1 MGTYLLTNYFIE
13 SKIPSCVRHAI
24 ILYTTQKEKNA
35 VNYNYKTTVLILVS
49 QSVKKKVLEL
59 VKFGMTQAI
68 QLTLSFCR
76 IIWKV
81 SCGNHLINRQ
91 SLSLGDVYCS
101 STDTIENGI
110 FENCEELRTSL

>member
-1 MGTYLLTNYFIE
+1 MCKTCHYL
-13 SKIPSCVRHAI
+13 C
-24 ILYTTQKEKNA
+24 TTRKEKNA
-35 VNYNYKTTVLILVS
+35 VSYNYKTTVLILVS

-59 VKFGMTQAI
+59 VKFGMSQALR
-68 QLTLSFCR
+68 LTLSFCR

-91 SLSLGDVYCS
+91 SLSLDDVYYS

-110 FENCEELRTSL
+110 FKSFEELHTSL